1 MRKNT
6 MGVQNLSRRIT
17 KRSILKKKIKKI
29 KKIPN
34 FFRIN
39 MDNPR
44 TDYGAGYA
52 KDKYE
57 KVYYEKKKYPE
68 YDEKPEK
75 KKKPKKPKTYG
86 GPKQVFFFKKKQILF
101 LLKFKLF

>member
-1 MRKNT
+1 
-6 MGVQNLSRRIT
+6 
-17 KRSILKKKIKKI
+17 
-29 KKIPN
+29 
-34 FFRIN
+34 

-68 YDEKPEK
+68 KSQKNNDAYEYDEKPEK
-75 KKKPKKPKTYG
+75 KKRTKKPKTYG
-86 GPKQVFFFKKKQILF
+86 GPKQVNYIIFIKIYNFSQVIEYVVKK
-101 LLKFKLF
+101 